1 MATLTGQKIGRYQI
15 LDRVGQGGMATV
27 YRAYDPLQDK
37 HVAVKVLSS
46 LAADSPHFNARFQR
60 EAQVVSEL
68 QHPNIVPVWGYGE
81 DNGQAYLVMPLLEVG
96 SLADRLRSGPLKPRE
111 SGRIVKQVAEGLDY
125 AHQRGVV
132 HRDIKPSNILLDSD
146 GNALIS
152 DFGLV
157 YIENASVSLTGSALI
172 GTPAYMS
179 PEQARGE
186 KVTPRTDQYAFGIVL
201 YELATG
207 QLPFDGETPMAVA
220 IKHITSPIPL
230 PRETNPNVPQAIQNV
245 ILKATA
251 KDSND
256 RFESMADLG
265 NAFQAALEYALAP
278 KSNPQPKIEVPS
290 SVIESHMKD
299 LRGEEIPERRRRKPV
314 IAWFTAAIVLLLL
327 FFPSPTF
334 FLLGNF
340 DRSTGSAEGTGLTVA
355 DLSAPQLTAMAGTL
369 EVMSTQLAD
378 AQGTRLSPE
387 EMQTAVVV
395 SWLGT
400 QEVAQGGLLDL
411 GGPKTS
417 STPTIGSTASE
428 STTPGPSPT
437 LGPSATTAPTL
448 PGAPSPTTAP
458 SATSPGS
465 PTATN
470 PGPTATP
477 PTAPGPTT
485 TNTPVSPTATRT
497 PGTTASPSVTTTR
510 TPTPSATRTPSVTTS
525 PTFTPSWTSVPT
537 STNAPEPTAVTEE
550 VPCSALWLGG
560 GSVSGKKVEWDLG
573 NDGGFVVKITAI
585 YIDWPASNQKLD
597 EVSLDG
603 SKIWDGNDNDPPP
616 TIDSAGRPA
625 SRETP
630 PGSSK
635 PLTFTFSD
643 NAEPSGYAVGVT
655 MNNGCVVTGGQ

>member
-27 YRAYDPLQDK
+27 YKAYDPLEDR

-60 EAQVVSEL
+60 EAKVVSEL

-96 SLADRLRSGPLKPRE
+96 SLADRLRKGPLKLRE

-207 QLPFDGETPMAVA
+207 QLPFDGETPIAVA

-230 PRETNPNVPQAIQNV
+230 PRETNPNVPQAVQNV

-251 KDSND
+251 KDSSD

-265 NAFQAALEYALAP
+265 NAFQAALEYALDP
-278 KSNPQPKIEVPS
+278 KSNPQPKIEVPA

-299 LRGEEIPERRRRKPV
+299 LGGEEMPERRRRKPV
-314 IAWFTAAIVLLLL
+314 FAWLTAAIVLLLL
-327 FFPSPTF
+327 FFPARAF
-334 FLLGNF
+334 GLLGDF

-355 DLSAPQLTAMAGTL
+355 DLSAPQLTSMAGTL
-369 EVMSTQLAD
+369 EVMSTQLAQ
-378 AQGTRLSPE
+378 AQGPQLSQD
-387 EMQTAVVV
+387 EMQTAVVKA
-395 SWLGT
+395 WLGT
-400 QEVAQGGLLDL
+400 QDSAQGSSLDL
-411 GGPKTS
+411 GAPKVS
-417 STPTIGSTASE
+417 PTPTVGLTAGLSA
-428 STTPGPSPT
+428 TPGPSATAGPT
-437 LGPSATTAPTL
+437 ATTGPTL
-448 PGAPSPTTAP
+448 PAGPSPTSFP
-458 SATSPGS
+458 SATSPGL

-470 PGPTATP
+470 PAPTGVPPTTAAPTASNTSVPPTMTTTPSITPTATF
-477 PTAPGPTT
+477 
-485 TNTPVSPTATRT
+485 
-497 PGTTASPSVTTTR
+497 
-510 TPTPSATRTPSVTTS
+510 TPT
-525 PTFTPSWTSVPT
+525 WTSVPT
-537 STNAPEPTAVTEE
+537 STTPPEPTAMTDE

-560 GSVSGKKVEWDLG
+560 GSVSGNKVEWDIG

-585 YIDWPASNQKLD
+585 YLNWPASNQKLD

-603 SKIWDGNDNDPPP
+603 AKIWEGHDSSPPS
-616 TIDSAGRPA
+616 TIDSGWRPGN
-625 SRETP
+625 REIP

-635 PLTFTFSD
+635 RLTFIFHV
-643 NAEPSGYAVGVT
+643 NAEPSGYGVGVT
-655 MNNGCVVTGGQ
+655 MNNGCVVTGSQ